1 MLKNINPKNIVLT
14 PITIASPCNLHNV
27 DNSDLI
33 LLDSTSSVDVSI
45 ALEYVDYMNP
55 ISPGVY
61 PSSSACSIAL
71 EQQSQDYVNFQSG
84 QIGSGH
90 FNAIT
95 EPRNLDGTYTRLIY
109 SQINHT
115 FYNSSNNPVNT
126 FGLEN
131 IDFGLSKTNRQI
143 RDDFLLMNVP
153 QTIFGNTIIPN
164 SVMMDNFSTDD
175 EVVVYDDGYGNMM
188 VGNNIFYRIQ
198 EVGNFENVI
207 IAGVG
212 GVNVT
217 LPIICNYD
225 NGEDYFY
232 YPLILSSGDTLGG
245 QQYLSYGQASVGIL
259 NSSNSPVTI
268 NMVASDGVTLYPDGN
283 FDTSLATP
291 FVLTGNQEIPVY
303 INQTTNG
310 VVSIYLNGSETP
322 FFILNLTLQ

>member
-1 MLKNINPKNIVLT
+1 
-14 PITIASPCNLHNV
+14 
-27 DNSDLI
+27 
-33 LLDSTSSVDVSI
+33 
-45 ALEYVDYMNP
+45 
-55 ISPGVY
+55 
-61 PSSSACSIAL
+61 
-71 EQQSQDYVNFQSG
+71 
-84 QIGSGH
+84 
-90 FNAIT
+90 
-95 EPRNLDGTYTRLIY
+95 
-109 SQINHT
+109 
-115 FYNSSNNPVNT
+115 
-126 FGLEN
+126 LEN